1 MITLTIQASTLPE
14 LVALLAQHS
23 SVLAPPTG
31 PARDTLTIIKEHHER
46 LANKAAAQPVEKPV
60 EKPVEAAPPAVAY
73 SDVQKAVFDLS
84 TAKGKPA
91 VLAVFE
97 GLGISHAK
105 ELAEQ
110 DWPKAIAALREATG
124 DA

>member
-14 LVALLAQHS
+14 LAALLAQHS

-31 PARDTLTIIKEHHER
+31 PARDTLAVVREHYEK
-46 LANKAAAQPVEKPV
+46 LADEATASQSVEKSV
-60 EKPVEAAPPAVAY
+60 QATPPAVAY
-73 SDVQKAVFDLS
+73 SDVQKAVFELS

-97 GLGISHAK
+97 SLGISHAK

-110 DWPKAIAALREATG
+110 DWPKAIAALRDATG
-124 DA
+124 AA